1 MKLKILFAGL
11 MVGLSMTAN
20 AGLLHSYD
28 YMGDAVDAVTNK
40 AGVINGAVL
49 TEDRF
54 GNENGAYLFDG
65 ESYIDSVIDFSNVKT
80 VEVWAKLGQQ
90 TDSGDMLFS
99 LGASTREGSGTNL
112 WLNEGYDE
120 TGAAFN
126 AWDSATNIFYGDAI
140 NSLVRD
146 GKFHHFVL
154 TNDEI
159 TGDAS
164 LYIDSVLV
172 GVADY
177 RHITDD
183 FFRVGAGRKDLK
195 YAWDGVIDEVNLYSD
210 LRDGTQIDK
219 MFNVNAVSVSEP
231 STFGVLGLSAIGLV
245 ALRRRKSK
253 R

>member
-1 MKLKILFAGL
+1 
-11 MVGLSMTAN
+11 MTAN

-99 LGASTREGSGTNL
+99 LGDSTREGSGTNL